1 MSSVTESYL
10 ILVTYGTLGH
20 ASFIRVHFISGT
32 FGVICICMPRLIIGK
47 LKCITVLEQGKVL
60 SIKCDKL

>member
-1 MSSVTESYL
+1 MSSENYL
-10 ILVTYGTLGH
+10 ILITYGTH